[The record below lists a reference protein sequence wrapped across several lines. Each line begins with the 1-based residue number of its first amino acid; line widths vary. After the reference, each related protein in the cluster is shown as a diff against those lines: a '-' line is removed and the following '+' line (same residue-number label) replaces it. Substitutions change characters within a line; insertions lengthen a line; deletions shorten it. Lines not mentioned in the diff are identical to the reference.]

1 MSASGRI
8 NELPNNY
15 SHNHLQQWRQA
26 QKTSRRPWCYRLA
39 GLTSWSNTVA
49 DQSWMFP
56 NDVTVAT
63 FTCTVHLTIQALV
76 YRKCIKCNTKTFQPW
91 TQEWCLELSTST
103 SLRQGINTKIVQETA
118 AHLRAR
124 TTRYDSLNANE
135 KLIHS
140 KLTLPHETKQTRS
153 SAVAERPLDAL
164 CRWTLRE
171 VSQGHSKSLLVFY
184 RNGTRYIVSKIVSVQ
199 LWCDLEIFVSFKLI
213 GNGTIQKLGHGFLFA
228 FYRNY
233 GRIFSHFWDI

>member
-1 MSASGRI
+1 MLYLISIGQAFWPPIRNIYTKHSEHTRTRNSKYIIIFSIFVMSASGRI

-103 SLRQGINTKIVQETA
+103 SLRQGINTKIVQETRSA
-118 AHLRAR
+118 
-124 TTRYDSLNANE
+124 
-135 KLIHS
+135 
-140 KLTLPHETKQTRS
+140 LTS
-153 SAVAERPLDAL
+153 SY
-164 CRWTLRE
+164 
-171 VSQGHSKSLLVFY
+171 H
-184 RNGTRYIVSKIVSVQ
+184 
-199 LWCDLEIFVSFKLI
+199 
-213 GNGTIQKLGHGFLFA
+213 TI
-228 FYRNY
+228 R
-233 GRIFSHFWDI
+233 